1 MQAEASVLPDQI
13 PCPPLSHSVPWLFS
27 RACLNC
33 SHPAGLYCGI
43 TNKIAWM
50 TPKVRR
56 ARLQAKVA
64 SLFYS
69 PKMKALVHMLYSP
82 LPPNYRSFHLSF
94 RVSQLEI
101 LSIHKMQV
109 FPSSRCFLSFTT
121 SAELKSYCT
130 QKLTHKCIIVVLRS
144 SALIMHFKTLSSQG
158 FIQGIQYHRSIK
170 STVCFWYKR
179 STTGKNL
186 QLQRESMYVMDK
198 TINLILK
205 ILANKRNIFLM
216 YINLGGA

>member
-1 MQAEASVLPDQI
+1 MSAPNRIWFKNVQSTNASRSL
-13 PCPPLSHSVPWLFS
+13 CPARSDSLSATLSLCPLFS

-130 QKLTHKCIIVVLRS
+130 Q
-144 SALIMHFKTLSSQG
+144 
-158 FIQGIQYHRSIK
+158 
-170 STVCFWYKR
+170 
-179 STTGKNL
+179 N
-186 QLQRESMYVMDK
+186 
-198 TINLILK
+198 
-205 ILANKRNIFLM
+205 
-216 YINLGGA
+216 